1 MRAHSILLGLVSAA
15 LALPPRPGEGGQTFA
30 IVQQFQTEQ
39 PRLASRLARRHEHH
53 HDEALVDATAE
64 EAWREKYEHDGG
76 GDAATE
82 GVLDAGFSATTSAAV
97 SAPSSHPAMNSHHEE
112 EGEHDHHHSREPPKL
127 VLDEEEILKTHAP
140 DPPSYLDL
148 DRTSEGMPG
157 TMVAHVVL
165 MCLAFFGLLPLAI
178 FLKAGGSHLA
188 ILPQVGFLA
197 LSLFGFFLGIVYA
210 RNTPDRYEGSSH
222 TSWGWFTMALAVIL
236 NVVDVVR
243 FLVKFTRFEQRFE
256 SMISLASSKVG
267 WSRAE
272 KHVTELHSGLEERTA
287 LVDSPSYEHS
297 PGRWSLD
304 QPQILSPSSSRG
316 NSLTFSDSDTV
327 YDSAGPDLGGVNVAA
342 FEPPRSRLQIF
353 VSNGLAL
360 AMRLLIVIAYI
371 DVFNGVS
378 VYTGVCRGNY
388 LNGCLAHGIKGS
400 VFFWY
405 GLLTFARYCGGMSV
419 LGWAWNKRPSGSGCT
434 AEFVESFVIFLYGS
448 TNTWMERMGKT
459 GAYSVKDVQ
468 HISIAVMFWA
478 AGSLG
483 MLLESRTVRAWLAAP
498 ASRASALDPAR
509 ISAPAS
515 SNFSFNPF
523 PALVIGVTGVAMSA
537 HHQTYQFQVEIHALW
552 GYLLAAFS
560 AFRFLTYFFLYLRP
574 PASILPSRPPTEA
587 LASIFLACGGVVFVL
602 STEQITFA
610 AMRHRADDMMAFLN
624 VTFAFVCSVF
634 VWIAVLFGVK
644 GWATNR
650 SEPRSVVESARPKP
664 V

>member
-1 MRAHSILLGLVSAA
+1 MTLAGLGKTDEVEFESTMISASGGKSSRIGTVFPPEISHLSARLPSLHDSMRAHSILLGLVSAA

-165 MCLAFFGLLPLAI
+165 MCLAFFGLLPLGKSRVSFLDDCGRSSKQFQKFTLSLRRQLSRHLLAAI

-287 LVDSPSYEHS
+287 LVDSPSYEYS
-297 PGRWSLD
+297 PGRCSLD

-388 LNGCLAHGIKGS
+388 LNGCIPSRQPFVSLVLAGADPARCSPGASLTESKGRS
-400 VFFWY
+400 SS
-405 GLLTFARYCGGMSV
+405 GTACSHSRATAGACRSSGGRGTSDLRGAAAR
-419 LGWAWNKRPSGSGCT
+419 
-434 AEFVESFVIFLYGS
+434 
-448 TNTWMERMGKT
+448 
-459 GAYSVKDVQ
+459 Q
-468 HISIAVMFWA
+468 
-478 AGSLG
+478 SL
-483 MLLESRTVRAWLAAP
+483 
-498 ASRASALDPAR
+498 SRASSSSCMGAQTRGWSAWARRARTRSRTFSTFRSQSCESTTTPELRRNTYGDGIGFGPLDP
-509 ISAPAS
+509 SACS
-515 SNFSFNPF
+515 SRVGPYEHGSPRLQ
-523 PALVIGVTGVAMSA
+523 A
-537 HHQTYQFQVEIHALW
+537 E
-552 GYLLAAFS
+552 
-560 AFRFLTYFFLYLRP
+560 R
-574 PASILPSRPPTEA
+574 LPSIRLE
-587 LASIFLACGGVVFVL
+587 SVR
-602 STEQITFA
+602 
-610 AMRHRADDMMAFLN
+610 RHRQI
-624 VTFAFVCSVF
+624 S
-634 VWIAVLFGVK
+634 
-644 GWATNR
+644 R
-650 SEPRSVVESARPKP
+650 SIHSRRS
-664 V
+664 